1 MGQSAR
7 QCSHM
12 LICKMGTQRVYLHW
26 TTCNFPHISS
36 FASVKPTGTWV
47 EALGFILSP
56 HSHSHLL
63 HYNDSGS
70 RSTSTNTQAVGTEA
84 ILNREPS
91 SGEPGSHINLSLS
104 SSCAAAFCL
113 PRLAEKSLPHR
124 IQYTNVIQNPDV
136 INQSTSSS
144 HRSDPDV
151 SMILSQD
158 AAYQQSPNTCTE
170 HSPCT
175 PAQPGRHC
183 QTLLRI
189 PLCISFR
196 IHRVFHGKRA
206 NHPHCTTVLT
216 HSHSLPCL
224 TMFCTSLW
232 QVLPAHLKLL
242 IGGGMPDLPPVS
254 QAFHT
259 HMAVAKG

>member
-1 MGQSAR
+1 
-7 QCSHM
+7 M

-124 IQYTNVIQNPDV
+124 IQYSNVIQNPDV

-158 AAYQQSPNTCTE
+158 AACLSAITKHMHGALTLHTGSARQALSDTAAYPTLHFIQDSQGFPWQES
-170 HSPCT
+170 
-175 PAQPGRHC
+175 QPPTLHHC
-183 QTLLRI
+183 
-189 PLCISFR
+189 
-196 IHRVFHGKRA
+196 A
-206 NHPHCTTVLT
+206 
-216 HSHSLPCL
+216 HSLPL
-224 TMFCTSLW
+224 PSVPDDVLHFTLASPASTSE
-232 QVLPAHLKLL
+232 
-242 IGGGMPDLPPVS
+242 
-254 QAFHT
+254 AFNWRWD
-259 HMAVAKG
+259 ARSSPC